1 MLARRNCIAAMGD
14 DEEKPVK
21 RERGERGGKNR
32 ASKKAWQARH
42 PGFVA
47 PHMPLIP
54 ALIPPPPKAATQVPR
69 HVPPPGVTLGTS
81 AKGVALVPS
90 KAAPVLVAAA
100 LVLPKATPVVVA
112 ADLVP
117 PKAAPVVVAAA
128 LVLPKATPG
137 LLAAALAHPKAT
149 PGVVHLKN
157 DLFSCCLC
165 AVPLCYVQA
174 RVDVLICV
182 CVFCSSGGLVVLVVC
197 LRAFC

>member
-42 PGFVA
+42 LGFVA

-54 ALIPPPPKAATQVPR
+54 AHIPPPPKAATQVPR

-81 AKGVALVPS
+81 AKGATPAVVATD
-90 KAAPVLVAAA
+90 
-100 LVLPKATPVVVA
+100 LVLPKATPAVVA

-165 AVPLCYVQA
+165 AVPSCYVQA

-182 CVFCSSGGLVVLVVC
+182 CVFCLSGGAIARLLLVLWCACAPSVDV
-197 LRAFC
+197 